1 MMTAQPGV
9 VVLYPSDAVCTHWLT
24 VLAAEHEGLVYI
36 RTGRPKTPILY
47 KNTEHFVIGGSKVL
61 RQSAADKI
69 TVVGGGITVFEALK
83 AHDLLAQKGIAI
95 RVIDLYSIK
104 PVDRET
110 LLSSARA
117 TRNSILTVEDHYKHG
132 GLGDMVMSAVGSE
145 GVKVHKMAV
154 TEIPHSGKPEELVD
168 RYGIS
173 ARHIVEKVTKLVGSA
188 VAAKA

>member
-1 MMTAQPGV
+1 M
-9 VVLYPSDAVCTHWLT
+9 
-24 VLAAEHEGLVYI
+24 
-36 RTGRPKTPILY
+36 
-47 KNTEHFVIGGSKVL
+47 
-61 RQSAADKI
+61 
-69 TVVGGGITVFEALK
+69 
-83 AHDLLAQKGIAI
+83 
-95 RVIDLYSIK
+95 IDLYSIK

-154 TEIPHSGKPEELVD
+154 TEIPHSGKPEELID

-188 VAAKA
+188 VPVKS